1 MKKTDYTNYPK
12 RELNELIKGLKI
24 RLMRTYHFTEGSK
37 AEKPENRK
45 RLRQEIARMK
55 TELSRRKEN
64 G

>member
-1 MKKTDYTNYPK
+1 MKKIDYTHYPK
-12 RELNELIKGLKI
+12 RELKELIKSLKI
-24 RLMRTYHFTEGSK
+24 RLMKTYHFTEGSK

-45 RLRQEIARMK
+45 RLRQEIARIL